1 MVYAVGR
8 ARTWTCGVDA
18 PVRAPD
24 RKVMLTSDVISAI
37 TLDPSESSVVDAVDL
52 LGVLGMFSVF
62 DLLGLIVFGT
72 VVINC
77 ACIASPERSPNY
89 SVDE

>member
-18 PVRAPD
+18 PVRAPG
-24 RKVMLTSDVISAI
+24 RKVVLTSDVISAI

-52 LGVLGMFSVF
+52 LGVLGVF
-62 DLLGLIVFGT
+62 DLLDLGVFGT